1 MVRASCAYP
10 KLVSL
15 SQQYKKVI
23 DDFFWFY
30 PPQEPERLRIA
41 LLMIIEKSIPLGH

>member
-1 MVRASCAYP
+1 MLRANCAYP

-15 SQQYKKVI
+15 SQQYKMT

-30 PPQEPERLRIA
+30 PLQGYEKLRIA
-41 LLMIIEKSIPLGH
+41 LLLIIEESIPLDH